1 MLSIIDSFVVAL
13 VMIVAGYILLLF
25 VMARLSSNEEW
36 KQNLKIELQQ
46 LLLSLLL
53 LIGVYAIAGFVTMIY
68 QYYTGG
74 LDAFNYLSIQLI
86 SIMKNLHF
94 YASHLTLSASLMR
107 MFGEFTNIG
116 YPHGSYGSARLPTTP
131 GVDLLASVTFQI
143 RDLLMIATG
152 GLVMQSILFDLIK
165 NLALTVVLPIGIV
178 LRILPITRQFGNEL
192 IGLSVSSYIILPIIY
207 LVFFQTIQEVANE
220 RGGFIERFVDGYL
233 AIGDTRL
240 IEPDKIIVDIQ
251 KDHQTSIQDSMDR
264 LNNYFD
270 RYKSEIDSEVMGST
284 ADEHRLYRFFET
296 YLTTGLILGFL
307 NVGFP
312 ISFLFLYSLL
322 LYASG
327 FLVFGFGLPGFAIA
341 ITLTAAKSIRDSLER
356 LV

>member
-1 MLSIIDSFVVAL
+1 MLALIDSFIVAL
-13 VMIVAGYILLLF
+13 LMIVVGYILLLF
-25 VMARLSSNEEW
+25 VLSRLSSNEEW
-36 KQNLKIELQQ
+36 KQNFKIETQQ
-46 LLLSLLL
+46 LILSILL
-53 LIGVYAIAGFVTMIY
+53 LIGAHGISGFVNLIY
-68 QYYTGG
+68 QQYTGG

-86 SIMKNLHF
+86 TIMKNLHF

-116 YPHGSYGSARLPTTP
+116 YPHGSYGSAKLPTTP

-152 GLVMQSILFDLIK
+152 GLVMQSILFDIIK

-192 IGLSVSSYIILPIIY
+192 IGLSIASYIILPIIY

-240 IEPDKIIVDIQ
+240 FEPDKIIVDIQ
-251 KDHQTSIQDSMDR
+251 RDHQSSIQNSMDR

-270 RYKSEIDSEVMGST
+270 RYKAEINSEMQGST

-296 YLTTGLILGFL
+296 YLTTGLVLGFL
-307 NVGFP
+307 NVGLP
-312 ISFLFLYSLL
+312 ISFLFLYSMF